1 MGAKRYYN
9 TTNNIQLIYKIN
21 MKQSDQMHQAYF
33 FGKIPPFKRGVGW
46 VRWISLLHITLAYD
60 KIYIE
65 TKLLR
70 FQEKRKMFSV
80 TKNDQ
85 IN

>member
-46 VRWISLLHITLAYD
+46 VSDGL
-60 KIYIE
+60 
-65 TKLLR
+65 
-70 FQEKRKMFSV
+70 
-80 TKNDQ
+80 
-85 IN
+85 INNLQTVNS